1 MRPSRPMFG
10 SCAVRISPH
19 DRQMATTMPP
29 KLALV
34 PALGVVIFQSCAWGS
49 GVKVMSAWYGPR
61 RPSRLWP
68 A

>member
-1 MRPSRPMFG
+1 MRPSRPIFG
-10 SCAVRISPH
+10 SCPVRISPH

-49 GVKVMSAWYGPR
+49 GVEAMSAW
-61 RPSRLWP
+61 
-68 A
+68 